1 MSEEDEK
8 ESPTTSISEVKLAPQ
23 DVCGLLGGADLGH
36 LAVDDELER
45 RAREGGEELLG
56 RWRARALKKLRPTG
70 LLDAAGEPVRALRDI
85 LDVLSGP
92 GKVLTNGRP
101 GLPGRE
107 GGATFEV
114 CVAHGEAC
122 ALWRSGSLRTRWHIM
137 PFGKRERWEGCFR
150 ILRPFPS
157 RHEASRFDQR
167 LLVADDHDSEVLSA
181 VQLGDYDYLH
191 EVAAAHHFDQ
201 EPLYD
206 LARHVAAGSGR
217 WPLPMARF
225 FARDTTPR
233 DGMPQGGPARE
244 KDMSMWPGLGCV
256 ISCERIPSPGTT
268 AEEWGREEVRR
279 EASFTR
285 VDFVPTRD
293 ILSVLL
299 AFDDNP
305 TEEPDGRRRGRDRGG
320 RRHDA

>member
-1 MSEEDEK
+1 MSEEAAK
-8 ESPTTSISEVKLAPQ
+8 EGPTTSISEVKLSPQ

-36 LAVDDELER
+36 LAVDDETER
-45 RAREGGEELLG
+45 RAREGDGQLMG
-56 RWRARALKKLRPTG
+56 RWRRRALGKLRPTG
-70 LLDAAGEPVRALRDI
+70 LLDDAGEPVRALRDM
-85 LDVLSGP
+85 LEVLAGP
-92 GKVLTNGRP
+92 GVVLMNGRP
-101 GLPGRE
+101 GLPERE

-122 ALWRSGSLRTRWHIM
+122 ALWRSGTLRTRWHIM
-137 PFGKRERWEGCFR
+137 PFGKRERWEGCLR
-150 ILRPFPS
+150 ILRPFPA
-157 RHEASRFDQR
+157 RHVASRFDQR
-167 LLVADDHDSEVLSA
+167 IVVADDHDSEVLSA

-191 EVAAAHHFDQ
+191 GVAAAHHFDQ

-217 WPLPMARF
+217 WPLPMVRF

-233 DGMPQGGPARE
+233 DDAPDGVPARE

-256 ISCERIPSPGTT
+256 IACERIPAPGTT
-268 AEEWGREEVRR
+268 AQEWQSEEVRR

-299 AFDDNP
+299 AFDERPAD
-305 TEEPDGRRRGRDRGG
+305 EPDGQRKRHGRGG
-320 RRHDA
+320 RHHDA